1 MEKQHGL
8 VLFFVI
14 VFLSLL
20 TFAFAAHV
28 ISSNTVSVLEDVTR
42 MYNITVNNTDAALA
56 ANLTEVNITLP
67 SSFIFLAGTNGTTGG
82 SHTFVNTSSV
92 LSWRNSAGGLVL
104 NLSLGY
110 FVFNATA
117 STPGTYN
124 LVVITTNSTSSSNSN
139 VSIIVNDTTAPS
151 DVSFASPTNATLSNL
166 SLTYIIYNITT
177 TENGNVSTLMVRL
190 YNSTG
195 DQINSTSTNLTVL
208 FGNFSSLSDGT
219 YKLSATA
226 NDTFGNTNNSAGN
239 VTLVLD
245 TTSPVLSHSCSP
257 SSVAKGVAVDC
268 TCTATDAT
276 TGVLGSTTYE
286 ASPSTSISGVYTTT
300 CNAVDYAGNI
310 VSSVLNYTVTAVSGG
325 SSGGGSGGSS
335 STSWKQTYLNDV
347 QMNSDKD
354 YTKELASKERVRV
367 VLGSE
372 KHYVGVMSLTSNT
385 VTIEVSSTPQTAVM
399 SVGSEKM
406 FDLDSD
412 KSNYDLS
419 VRLVS
424 VVDGKAMLYMKAVN
438 VPLSTKVSEPVNNQ
452 VADSVAEDGV
462 NPSDDVGLYPESVGL
477 GVKSKILL
485 VVVILLIIIVLV
497 VVLVKK
503 GHSGNKRR

>member
-1 MEKQHGL
+1 
-8 VLFFVI
+8 
-14 VFLSLL
+14 
-20 TFAFAAHV
+20 
-28 ISSNTVSVLEDVTR
+28 
-42 MYNITVNNTDAALA
+42 
-56 ANLTEVNITLP
+56 
-67 SSFIFLAGTNGTTGG
+67 
-82 SHTFVNTSSV
+82 
-92 LSWRNSAGGLVL
+92 
-104 NLSLGY
+104 
-110 FVFNATA
+110 
-117 STPGTYN
+117 
-124 LVVITTNSTSSSNSN
+124 
-139 VSIIVNDTTAPS
+139 
-151 DVSFASPTNATLSNL
+151 
-166 SLTYIIYNITT
+166 
-177 TENGNVSTLMVRL
+177 
-190 YNSTG
+190 
-195 DQINSTSTNLTVL
+195 
-208 FGNFSSLSDGT
+208 
-219 YKLSATA
+219 
-226 NDTFGNTNNSAGN
+226 
-239 VTLVLD
+239 
-245 TTSPVLSHSCSP
+245 
-257 SSVAKGVAVDC
+257 
-268 TCTATDAT
+268 
-276 TGVLGSTTYE
+276 
-286 ASPSTSISGVYTTT
+286 
-300 CNAVDYAGNI
+300 I

-325 SSGGGSGGSS
+325 SSSGGSGGSS

-462 NPSDDVGLYPESVGL
+462 NPSADVGLSPESVGL